1 MFIIK
6 IIEGILMI
14 PIMIL
19 RAIFSILLN
28 DKQSKEQKLRKKYK
42 KMKHETWIFIN
53 VFRKKY

>member
-42 KMKHETWIFIN
+42 KMNQED
-53 VFRKKY
+53 